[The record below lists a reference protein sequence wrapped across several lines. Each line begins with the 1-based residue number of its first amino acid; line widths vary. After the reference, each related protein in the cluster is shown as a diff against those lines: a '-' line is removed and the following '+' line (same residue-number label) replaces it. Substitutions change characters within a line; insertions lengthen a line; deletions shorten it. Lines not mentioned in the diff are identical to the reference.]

1 MGTEWNG
8 LLSTQEP
15 AHTATRSTGGDSME
29 KEERERYGASCAC
42 PRSRAQHAAALL
54 ERTYDSDGLMREAS
68 VTIIAR
74 QAQKG
79 T

>member
-1 MGTEWNG
+1 
-8 LLSTQEP
+8 
-15 AHTATRSTGGDSME
+15 ME